1 MNGNPP
7 KTRVDI
13 HDNDGIDNYYGE
25 NFESLI
31 LQSVE
36 RQIQLEEIRR
46 QYSMD
51 FTSKIETA
59 SAPLPPTITTAASSE
74 TPMMPAAPG
83 TTMKMIMNR
92 HRRSRYEQEPLQVV
106 TTKLNTNST
115 TAMVRCSI

>member
-7 KTRVDI
+7 KTRVDT

-36 RQIQLEEIRR
+36 RQMQLEEIRR

-51 FTSKIETA
+51 FTSKPETV
-59 SAPLPPTITTAASSE
+59 SAPLPPSTTTAASSE
-74 TPMMPAAPG
+74 TPMIPAAPG

-92 HRRSRYEQEPLQVV
+92 HRRSRYEQEPLQAVA
-106 TTKLNTNST
+106 TKLNTNST
-115 TAMVRCSI
+115 TAMVRTV

>member
-7 KTRVDI
+7 NTRVDT

-31 LQSVE
+31 RQSVD
-36 RQIQLEEIRR
+36 RQIQLEELRR
-46 QYSMD
+46 QYSID

-59 SAPLPPTITTAASSE
+59 STPLPPSTTTAASSE
-74 TPMMPAAPG
+74 TPMIPAAPG

-92 HRRSRYEQEPLQVV
+92 HRRSRYEQEPLQAVA
-106 TTKLNTNST
+106 TKLNIT
-115 TAMVRCSI
+115 TSMVPYNI